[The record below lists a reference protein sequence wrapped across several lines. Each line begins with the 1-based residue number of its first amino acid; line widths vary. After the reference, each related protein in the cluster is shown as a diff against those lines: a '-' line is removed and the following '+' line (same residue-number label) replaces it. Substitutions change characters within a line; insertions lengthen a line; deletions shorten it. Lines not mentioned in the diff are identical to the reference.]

1 MQQNNQMMQQLSR
14 FMNGFKGNPREQA
27 MQRIQQLGM
36 SQTELNAIQ
45 QKANEIYGMAQ
56 QMGLIR

>member
-1 MQQNNQMMQQLSR
+1 MQQLSN

-36 SQTELNAIQ
+36 SQTELNALQ